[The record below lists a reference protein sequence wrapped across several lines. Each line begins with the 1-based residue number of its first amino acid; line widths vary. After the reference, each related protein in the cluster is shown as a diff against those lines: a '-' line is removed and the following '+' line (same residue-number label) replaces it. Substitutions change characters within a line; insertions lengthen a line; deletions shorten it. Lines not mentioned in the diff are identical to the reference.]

1 MGLISIIYLVI
12 VAIACIWG
20 AYIAIKSNIDT
31 RDKSIE
37 QFNKNRKQR
46 RNEFEN
52 GKY

>member
-12 VAIACIWG
+12 VTIACVLG
-20 AYIAIKSNIDT
+20 AYVAIKSNIDI
-31 RDKSIE
+31 RNKSIE

-46 RNEFEN
+46 KNEFEN

>member
-12 VAIACIWG
+12 VAIACVLG
-20 AYIAIKSNIDT
+20 VYVAIKSNIDT
-31 RDKSIE
+31 RNKSIE

-46 RNEFEN
+46 KTEFEN